1 MVNMRVR
8 IVRTLL
14 VTILVL
20 VCMVSSVLSVS
31 AAFVPSQAVPF
42 ANMSNGGNKYIY
54 SDNPEML
61 WDGTGTQGNG
71 WVNNFNGRSGAYT
84 TEETLAVNTLYDA
97 YFYHINKTTSKYIK
111 VGVYIYATTAGTVT
125 TLNKSVA
132 NTGTS
137 SFPDYEMCANI
148 ETGYQKSTNYTTQ
161 SLAAGTGTFIASD
174 QIGPLTL
181 VNGHVMF
188 KVSSSMKCRI
198 VFYDASVTTINPNT
212 LGKAIPMS
220 TGTTAT
226 FVGDVKYADYN
237 YNSVSTN
244 GSHGFYLATAG
255 SDMSF
260 NTGEYETGS
269 NAINSNNQLMGN
281 YGRVYNM
288 VLSNCAGK
296 TLRITPDWGTI
307 WNSSSGTWLVREALA
322 YCPGGST
329 SSWTYKKIHSIYNKR
344 ETGQT
349 TPTSYTGTELTYID
363 VVVPAG
369 NNSYNFKFI
378 LPGSNFGNVYF
389 KFIN

>member
-1 MVNMRVR
+1 MVNKR
-8 IVRTLL
+8 VRTLL
-14 VTILVL
+14 VTFLVI
-20 VCMVSSVLSVS
+20 VCMVSSVS
-31 AAFVPSQAVPF
+31 AAFVSSQAVPF
-42 ANMSNGGNKYIY
+42 STMSNGGNKYIY

-61 WDGTGTQGNG
+61 WDGTGTQGTG

-84 TEETLAVNTLYDA
+84 IEETLTANTLYDA
-97 YFYHINKTTSKYIK
+97 YFYHINKTTSKNIK

-125 TLNKSVA
+125 TLNKVVLKS
-132 NTGTS
+132 GTS
-137 SFPDYEMCANI
+137 SFPDYEMCANV
-148 ETGYQKSTNYTTQ
+148 ETGYQTSTNYTTQ
-161 SLAAGTGTFIASD
+161 SLATGTGTFIASD
-174 QIGPLTL
+174 QIAPLNL

-198 VFYDASVTTINPNT
+198 VFYDASVTTINPST
-212 LGKAIPMS
+212 LGKAIAMS
-220 TGTTAT
+220 SGTTAT
-226 FVGDVKYADYN
+226 FSGDVKYANYN
-237 YNSVSTN
+237 YNSVSSN

-255 SDMSF
+255 SNMSF
-260 NTGEYETGS
+260 NIGEYDTGS

-329 SSWTYKKIHSIYNKR
+329 SSWTYKKIHSIYNAR
-344 ETGQT
+344 VSGET
-349 TPTSYTGTELTYID
+349 TPTSYTGTEPTYID
-363 VVVPAG
+363 VVVPSG

-378 LPGSNFGNVYF
+378 LPGSNFGNIYF